1 METILTLEILQ
12 LKSLR
17 HLLVV
22 GEKNIFGELSQII
35 VIASEANTILQGML
49 SECQNEK
56 ALDTG
61 MQAIRLLENKSDN
74 VAFKISQDITTGAV
88 SPNILEHLL
97 ECVQIADDIVDNY
110 YYQSRQLCR
119 MCKANFPYS
128 EAPQEAEWMAL
139 FKSML
144 DLADKALVRVKQTL
158 SISDLTQIL
167 ELRREIEDLEH
178 QGDDIKDK
186 GFDWL
191 YHEAPRMHYLQFYHY
206 GELLHKFDDI
216 LDGCEDLSDLI
227 LSVITSILK

>member
-1 METILTLEILQ
+1 M
-12 LKSLR
+12 KSLR

-35 VIASEANTILQGML
+35 VIASEANTILQEML

-56 ALDTG
+56 PLDNG
-61 MQAIRLLENKSDN
+61 MQAIRVLENKSDN
-74 VAFKISQDITTGAV
+74 VAFKVSEDITTGAV
-88 SPNILEHLL
+88 SPNIIEHLL
-97 ECVQIADDIVDNY
+97 ESAQIADDIVDNY

-119 MCKANFPYS
+119 MCKAKFPYS
-128 EAPQEAEWMAL
+128 EAYREAEWIAL

-144 DLADKALVRVKQTL
+144 DLADKALIKVKQTL
-158 SISDLTQIL
+158 SMSDLTQIL

-178 QGDDIKDK
+178 QGDDIKDR

-191 YHEAPRMHYLQFYHY
+191 YREAPHMHYLQFHHY
-206 GELLHKFDDI
+206 SELLHKFDDI
-216 LDGCEDLSDLI
+216 LDGCEDLSDRI